1 MPPAA
6 VVGAYASRGRHER
19 MAPTKH
25 GEHASGGGHEC
36 RTASRRRHKRVVG
49 PNKTTTAT
57 MNVRSI
63 IDLVG
68 MSRLRA
74 QHGEHVSCGGHGSR
88 THEWW
93 RRPVKIITR
102 SVKTFT
108 QACEDL

>member
-1 MPPAA
+1 MKVRAVRPVSGPPLAF
-6 VVGAYASRGRHER
+6 VL
-19 MAPTKH
+19 
-25 GEHASGGGHEC
+25 
-36 RTASRRRHKRVVG
+36 RTPLTSD
-49 PNKTTTAT
+49 
-57 MNVRSI
+57 RSI